1 MAKYLEFIKDH
12 SGVRIRPCKS
22 RKYKSGDKAYLP
34 SFIADDLIAKGY
46 AKVIDDTTE
55 RAPSDRGTPPNAS

>member
-46 AKVIDDTTE
+46 AKVIDDTT
-55 RAPSDRGTPPNAS
+55 